1 MDKLTKILFIIWCV
15 LAVSAFVSSF
25 FVPLIPKIIGI
36 VFGSVNLLIIGS
48 WISSIVQARREYKR
62 QQKLIAEKLITEVE
76 E

>member
-1 MDKLTKILFIIWCV
+1 MDKLTQVLFIIWCV
-15 LAVSAFVSSF
+15 LAVSAFASSF

-48 WISSIVQARREYKR
+48 WIAAVFQARREYKR
-62 QQKLIAEKLITEVE
+62 QQKINAEKVLVE